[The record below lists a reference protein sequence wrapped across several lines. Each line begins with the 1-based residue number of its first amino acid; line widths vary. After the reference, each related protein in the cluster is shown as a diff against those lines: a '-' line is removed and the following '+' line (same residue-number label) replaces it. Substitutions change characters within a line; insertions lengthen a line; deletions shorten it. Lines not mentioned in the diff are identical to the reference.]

1 MKSRKQ
7 PTRSGRPTT
16 AEWKK
21 MSPQQRKE
29 SLREMAEKRLAR
41 EGWPKD
47 KPITTALLEQM
58 TGRKAPKK

>member
-1 MKSRKQ
+1 MTPRK
-7 PTRSGRPTT
+7 TD

-21 MSPQQRKE
+21 MTVKQRKE
-29 SLREMAEKRLAR
+29 CLREMAEKRLAR

-47 KPITTALLEQM
+47 KPITTAFLEQA